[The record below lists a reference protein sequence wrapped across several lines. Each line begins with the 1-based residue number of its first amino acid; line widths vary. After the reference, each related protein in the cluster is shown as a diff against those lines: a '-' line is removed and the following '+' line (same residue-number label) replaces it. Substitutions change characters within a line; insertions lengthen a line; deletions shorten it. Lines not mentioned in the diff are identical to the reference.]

1 MIDQFLAVVVI
12 SKSSK
17 LERAF
22 VVRVPND
29 GFGRHRLQLWQKVFV
44 GCHEEVQCDLVDVV
58 DLTRV
63 ETSQEFLHDF
73 WLDVFDNEHV
83 CLLLLSADRWRQHG
97 GEDFGPGD
105 EERLVDFE
113 DLAVVRRL
121 TYKSQLKISISILLS

>member
-22 VVRVPND
+22 VVRVLND
-29 GFGRHRLQLWQKVFV
+29 GFGRHRLQLWQEVLV
-44 GCHEEVQCDLVDVV
+44 SCHEEVQCDLVDVV

-73 WLDVFDNEHV
+73 RLDVLDNEHV
-83 CLLLLSADRWRQHG
+83 GLLLLSTDR
-97 GEDFGPGD
+97 
-105 EERLVDFE
+105 
-113 DLAVVRRL
+113 
-121 TYKSQLKISISILLS
+121 